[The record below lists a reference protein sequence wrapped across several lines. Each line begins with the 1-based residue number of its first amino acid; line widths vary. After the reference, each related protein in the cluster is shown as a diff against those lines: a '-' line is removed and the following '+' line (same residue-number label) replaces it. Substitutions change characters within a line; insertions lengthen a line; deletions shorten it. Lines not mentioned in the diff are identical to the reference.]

1 MPRGA
6 GEPADLRPGDRSEEA
21 NDLDA
26 GAGTVELP
34 PGTQRL
40 DASTVRLPGTEVARL
55 LQEAGYLA
63 IEVANEEGDA
73 GTSLRLAIEVFGSTI
88 TISVP
93 SADLTLHDLEELAK
107 QPTRMRSRY
116 ATYRRL
122 EDRSVAELER
132 LGLPLYWNE
141 EWLRA
146 KYEECGSFAEIA
158 RRYRREVQGVTFTAI
173 ANYARDAYDWSV
185 RGDLA
190 KRRDALLLEYENR
203 AGTIAQVE
211 LAAKFEVNASSVNR
225 WIAGAHQAHQVFLTQ
240 RATLAKSAP
249 KRAAFADDHGVPVE
263 LLDTWLKRPS
273 PVFSVRRAKQPKKHY
288 YTSEQYEALRERARE
303 IYRDS
308 RGRATKTKVARD
320 LGIDRSTV
328 AGWFKDFE
336 KES

>member
-1 MPRGA
+1 MSRSIGKL
-6 GEPADLRPGDRSEEA
+6 ADDRSGARTEET
-21 NDLDA
+21 NDFDT
-26 GAGTVELP
+26 GAETVELP
-34 PGTQRL
+34 PGAERL

-63 IEVANEEGDA
+63 IEVANDEGEA
-73 GTSLRLAIEVFGSTI
+73 GPSLRLAIEVFGSTI

-141 EWLRA
+141 AWLRA
-146 KYEECGSFAEIA
+146 KYDECGSFAEIA
-158 RRYRREVQGVTFTAI
+158 RRYRRDVQGVTFTAI

-190 KRRDALLLEYENR
+190 KRRDALLLEYEKR
-203 AGTIAQVE
+203 AGNIAQVE
-211 LAAKFEVNASSVNR
+211 LAAKYEVNASSVNR
-225 WIAGAHQAHQVFLTQ
+225 WIAGAHQAHQAFLTQ
-240 RATLAKSAP
+240 RATLAKSASR
-249 KRAAFADDHGVPVE
+249 RAAFADDHGVPVE
-263 LLDTWLKRPS
+263 LLDTWLERPS
-273 PVFSVRRAKQPKKHY
+273 PVFSVRRTKQPKKHY

-303 IYRDS
+303 IYRAS

-328 AGWFKDFE
+328 TGWFKDFE
-336 KES
+336 KEG